1 MMDADIRPREIGMK
15 RRARI
20 CGSDVKPSMQGA
32 LRMAIASIL
41 SGATAVSCLPAQ
53 AADTDALTEITVTA
67 RKQSEN
73 LQDVPQSIDV
83 FTGKDIENLNITQFE
98 DYASR
103 SPSISYISI
112 GPGYQQF
119 FMRGVSDGSNPNV
132 SNTSTT
138 GLYLDEQSLSYFGG
152 IPDLHM
158 FDIER
163 IEVLNGPQGTLYGA
177 SSMSG
182 AVKIITNKPDAS
194 AFAAGIDL
202 DGGQI
207 DGGAQNKV
215 VEAYVNIPLIADV
228 AALRI
233 SGFYDYQGG
242 FIDNLLTTRNWLN
255 GTVSDNSQ
263 WAGNNYNHED
273 IYGGRAALSY
283 KITDSWSALLSG
295 NFQTQS
301 THGAWDQDPARYGE
315 RNVSRF
321 GPESGERINR
331 LMSLT
336 VQGDVGIGDLIYAG
350 GYWNR
355 YNHTI
360 NEYSEYVQYAAIQ
373 PVPGGYQ
380 SYAGWVQSFAC
391 ETSAPSGTPGVPDS
405 FGGCNVP
412 TMYTNYVDNTQRW
425 SQELRLSS
433 KPGGSFHWTVGAYFE
448 QTKDVYSDFYA
459 MPGINVAGQAAQGA
473 IDYYYDVATPLPGE
487 WYSYSNQRADNHQVA
502 GFGEVTYDI
511 TNRWSVIFGF
521 RDFKSRDSQSAQ
533 WSGYF
538 YQAKLPV
545 PTQSVSFSKQDYKA
559 GINFKYSDNTLY
571 YVSFAQGFRD
581 GGFNTSAAGNPL
593 VPATF
598 QPDTLNS
605 YEFGW
610 KTVLAEGRFLWNGAA
625 YYMPWKDYQTAVFD
639 LAISPVTF
647 NANIGDA
654 RIYGV
659 ESNIE
664 VKPVHGLTLTLA
676 ANYNDSELTSDFYNN
691 PNFVVNQGQRLPF
704 VPYLKASASARYEWD
719 VSPDIKA
726 YSEFD
731 VSHTGDEWSDLNT
744 SSLSAT
750 GRVMQP
756 AYNIS
761 NIRWGF
767 TNAKDSWGAEA
778 YITNL
783 DNTRAVIYTN
793 RYNYD
798 GRQTT
803 NEPRV
808 FGLRLKYRFGGKNG
822 AG

>member
-1 MMDADIRPREIGMK
+1 MK
-15 RRARI
+15 LRAGV
-20 CGSDVKPSMQGA
+20 CAPSVKPSKQTA

-41 SGATAVSCLPAQ
+41 YGAVANSLPAQ

-67 RKQSEN
+67 RKQTEN

-83 FTGKDIENLNITQFE
+83 FTAKDIENLNINQFE
-98 DYASR
+98 DYATR
-103 SPSISYISI
+103 SVSISYISI

-119 FMRGVSDGSNPNV
+119 FMRGVSDGSSPNV
-132 SNTSTT
+132 ANSSTT
-138 GLYLDEQSLSYFGG
+138 GMYLDEQSLSYFGG

-158 FDIER
+158 YDIER

-194 AFAAGIDL
+194 AFAAGIDV

-207 DGGAQNKV
+207 DGGNQNKI
-215 VEAYVNIPLIADV
+215 VEGYVNIPLIDDIF
-228 AALRI
+228 ALRV

-242 FIDNLLTTRNWLN
+242 FIDNLLTTRNWIN
-255 GTVSDNSQ
+255 GTTSNNAQ

-273 IYGGRAALSY
+273 IYGGRAALMY
-283 KITDSWSALLSG
+283 KFNDSWKATLSG
-295 NFQTQS
+295 DYQTQS

-336 VQGDVGIGDLIYAG
+336 IQGDVGIGDLIYAG

-355 YNHTI
+355 DNHTV

-373 PVPGGYQ
+373 PVPQGYA

-391 ETSAPSGTPGVPDS
+391 ATSTPSGVPGVADS
-405 FGGCNVP
+405 YGGCNVP
-412 TMYTNYVDNTQRW
+412 TMYTNYRDQTDRW

-433 KPGGSFHWTVGAYFE
+433 KPGGSTHWTVGAYFE
-448 QTKDVYSDFYA
+448 QTRDIFSDLFDY
-459 MPGINVAGQAAQGA
+459 PGINFQGQQAQYNYYEGAA
-473 IDYYYDVATPLPGE
+473 PLPQE
-487 WYSYSNQRADNHQVA
+487 WFSYNQQRTDNHQIA
-502 GFGEVTYDI
+502 GFGEITQDI
-511 TNRWSVIFGF
+511 TSQWSVILGF
-521 RDFKSRDSQSAQ
+521 REFKSTVSSSSVWA
-533 WSGYF
+533 GYF
-538 YQAKLPV
+538 FNAKLPT
-545 PTQSVSFSKQDYKA
+545 PTESVTFNKQTYKA

-571 YVSFAQGFRD
+571 YASFAQGFRD
-581 GGFNTSAAGNPL
+581 GGFNIVDSAHPL
-593 VPATF
+593 VPPTY

-605 YEFGW
+605 YEVGW
-610 KTVLAEGRFLWNGAA
+610 KTVMDEGRFLWNGAV
-625 YYMPWKDYQTAVFD
+625 YYMPWKNYQTAVFD
-639 LAISPVTF
+639 LAISESTF
-647 NANIGDA
+647 FANIGDA
-654 RIYGV
+654 RIYGM

-664 VKPVHGLTLTLA
+664 FRPTHGLTLALA
-676 ANYNDSELTSDFYNN
+676 ASYNDSELTSNSFNN
-691 PNFVVNQGQRLPF
+691 PNFVVTSGQRLPF
-704 VPYLKASASARYEWD
+704 VPYLKGSASARYEWPIG
-719 VSPDIKA
+719 PDIKA

-731 VSHTGDEWSDLNT
+731 VSHTGDMWSDLNT
-744 SSLSAT
+744 SSLSQT
-750 GRVMQP
+750 SRVLQP

-767 TNAKDSWGAEA
+767 TNAKDSWGVEA
-778 YITNL
+778 YISNL
-783 DNTRAVIYTN
+783 DNTRADIYTN

-798 GRQTT
+798 GRQST

-808 FGLRLKYRFGGKNG
+808 FGLRLKYRFGGKTG
-822 AG
+822 SG

>member
-1 MMDADIRPREIGMK
+1 MK
-15 RRARI
+15 LRART
-20 CGSDVKPSMQGA
+20 CAPALKPSKQTA

-41 SGATAVSCLPAQ
+41 SGATMAGSLPAQ
-53 AADTDALTEITVTA
+53 AADASDTLEEITVTA
-67 RKQSEN
+67 RKQTEN
-73 LQDVPQSIDV
+73 LQSVPQSIDV
-83 FTGKDIENLNITQFE
+83 FTAKDIENLNINQFE
-98 DYASR
+98 DYATR

-132 SNTSTT
+132 ANTSTT

-158 FDIER
+158 YDIER
-163 IEVLNGPQGTLYGA
+163 IEVLNGPQGSLYGA

-194 AFAAGIDL
+194 AFAAGVDL

-207 DGGAQNKV
+207 DGGEQNKII
-215 VEAYVNIPLIADV
+215 ESYVNIPLIEDIV
-228 AALRI
+228 ALRV

-242 FIDNLLTTRNWLN
+242 FINNLLETRDWLN
-255 GTVSDNSQ
+255 GTVSNNAA

-273 IYGGRAALSY
+273 IYGGRAAVSY
-283 KITDSWSALLSG
+283 KIADSWSALLSG

-301 THGAWDQDPARYGE
+301 THGAWDQDPERYGE
-315 RNVSRF
+315 RNVARF

-355 YNHTI
+355 ANHTV
-360 NEYSEYVQYAAIQ
+360 NEYSEYAQYANIQ
-373 PVPGGYQ
+373 PNITGYQ
-380 SYAGWVQSFAC
+380 TYAGWVQSFAC
-391 ETSAPSGTPGVPDS
+391 QTSTPSGMAGVPDS
-405 FGGCNVP
+405 YAGCNVP
-412 TMYTNYVDNTQRW
+412 TMYTDYRDQTERW
-425 SQELRLSS
+425 SQEVRLSS
-433 KPGGSFHWTVGAYFE
+433 KPGGSTHWTVGFYFE
-448 QTKDVYSDFYA
+448 QTKDVYSDFYEY
-459 MPGINVAGQAAQGA
+459 PGINLNGQPAEN
-473 IDYYYDVATPLPGE
+473 IIYSYYNVATPLPGE
-487 WYSYSNQRADNHQVA
+487 WYSYSNQREDNHQVA
-502 GFGEVTYDI
+502 GFGEVTQDI
-511 TNRWSVIFGF
+511 TNQWSVIFGF

-538 YQAKLPV
+538 YNAKLPT
-545 PTQSVSFSKQDYKA
+545 PTESVSFSKQTYKA
-559 GINFKYSDNTLY
+559 GINFKYSDNTLFY
-571 YVSFAQGFRD
+571 ASFAQGFRD

-593 VPATF
+593 VPATY

-605 YEFGW
+605 YELGW
-610 KTVLAEGRFLWNGAA
+610 KTMWAEGTFLWNGAA

-654 RIYGV
+654 RIYGM

-664 VKPVHGLTLTLA
+664 WKPIHGLTLALA
-676 ANYNDSELTSDFYNN
+676 ANYNDSEITSDSYSN
-691 PNFVVNQGQRLPF
+691 PEFVVEKGQRLPF
-704 VPYLKASASARYEWD
+704 VPYLKASASARYEWNIGSD
-719 VSPDIKA
+719 YKG

-744 SSLSAT
+744 SNLSET
-750 GRVMQP
+750 SRTLQP
-756 AYNIS
+756 EYNIS

-767 TNAKDSWGAEA
+767 TNSKESWGVEA

-798 GRQTT
+798 GREST